1 MGRKWRWE
9 LFQGSRYMLG
19 LMKRDIHY
27 VDEAVTYCRGR
38 QACVQAGGNLGIY
51 PKRLAS
57 YFRTVYTFEPASD
70 LWPMLL
76 HNAPES
82 NIVKMQAALGDER
95 RLIKVS
101 RERRDGKPNAHEG
114 IGYTVPNGTIP
125 TLRVDDLICR
135 PAIFS
140 IWTSKAASCRRCA
153 DRWRR
158 CFDAGLS
165 WSARSIR
172 VSVLSA

>member
-9 LFQGSRYMLG
+9 AFQGSDYMLG

-101 RERRDGKPNAHEG
+101 RERRDGKPNSG
-114 IGYTVPNGTIP
+114 G
-125 TLRVDDLICR
+125 LRTKGGLVSPQENLSSFFDLLRHRLSDC
-135 PAIFS
+135 
-140 IWTSKAASCRRCA
+140 KAAGA
-153 DRWRR
+153 KLLDRYSSRN
-158 CFDAGLS
+158 
-165 WSARSIR
+165 
-172 VSVLSA
+172 